1 MKFSDDSGHW
11 FIFGRSTCSYHRFLE
26 FITRTSCYRTTGKS
40 FFPTIRVAR
49 TWSSLDFKWFDKKKN
64 IQKKTDGAEVTAG
77 GDTKEEN
84 GEKPQPDV
92 IPEKARRRVRKDD

>member
-1 MKFSDDSGHW
+1 M
-11 FIFGRSTCSYHRFLE
+11 
-26 FITRTSCYRTTGKS
+26 
-40 FFPTIRVAR
+40 
-49 TWSSLDFKWFDKKKN
+49 
-64 IQKKTDGAEVTAG
+64 TAG